1 MIKLKIVRAALLGL
15 AAASCGGGIETAA
28 GTAAAEQ
35 PVGRE
40 HDPVHVDSVF
50 PVEKELRRFRA
61 ALPDST
67 AALSGDASSRDD
79 LVERFIAALEV
90 GDRNALATLT
100 ITPAEFAWLYYPHS
114 RFSSPPY
121 ELSPALVW
129 FQLANYGSR
138 GLNRA
143 IERYGGRPLDVS
155 GYACDAAEEQ
165 GPNRVWSACTVRL
178 GSAAGDT
185 GSVSLFGAI
194 LERDGSFKFVS
205 YGNRL

>member
-1 MIKLKIVRAALLGL
+1 M
-15 AAASCGGGIETAA
+15 ETAA

-35 PVGRE
+35 PVARE
-40 HDPVHVDSVF
+40 RDPVHVDSVF
-50 PVEKELRRFRA
+50 PAEEELRRFIA
-61 ALPDST
+61 ALPDSADQLT
-67 AALSGDASSRDD
+67 GGASSRDG
-79 LVERFIAALEV
+79 LVERFIAELEA
-90 GDRNALATLT
+90 GDRDALATLA

-129 FQLANYGSR
+129 FQLENYGSR

-143 IERYGGRPLDVS
+143 LERYGGRPLGVS
-155 GYACDAAEEQ
+155 GYTCDAAEEQ
-165 GPNRVWSACTVRL
+165 GPNRVWSGCTVRL

>member
-1 MIKLKIVRAALLGL
+1 MITLKIVPAALLGL
-15 AAASCGGGIETAA
+15 AVASCGGSMDTAA
-28 GTAAAEQ
+28 DAAAAEQ
-35 PVGRE
+35 PVARE
-40 HDPVHVDSVF
+40 HDPVHVDSVL
-50 PVEKELRRFRA
+50 PVEEELRRFRA

-67 AALSGDASSRDD
+67 AELTGGAPSRDG
-79 LVERFIAALEV
+79 LVERFIAALETA
-90 GDRNALATLT
+90 DRNALATLA

-129 FQLANYGSR
+129 FQLENYGSR

-143 IERYGGRPLDVS
+143 VEGYGGRPLDFS
-155 GYACDAAEEQ
+155 GYTCDAAEER
-165 GPNRVWSACTVRL
+165 GPNRVWRACTVRL
-178 GSAAGDT
+178 RSAAGDT

-194 LERDGSFKFVS
+194 LERDGSFKFVG